1 MDPVALCTFPHA
13 LLSKF
18 FLINFIRAST
28 PFKVCWLFVNFESS
42 IVNLHPK
49 SILNVDLHSPS
60 VTLLGFMIFDFFV
73 NMVKYTYSLIRSI
86 MRGTRILR
94 RKIKTNLF
102 YLAAGIYIGIAIVSF
117 IPWIEIGVKITAY
130 TSIIALLI
138 TIYDS
143 SKVTLALAA
152 AEGNPR
158 KERVR
163 YVFMLAMKILLVISP
178 FALLYWIN
186 YEDDE
191 AVIARISNYVTF
203 AALGVVFFTR
213 GMELKSQPN
222 DRQKG
227 M

>member
-1 MDPVALCTFPHA
+1 M
-13 LLSKF
+13 
-18 FLINFIRAST
+18 
-28 PFKVCWLFVNFESS
+28 CWLFVNFESS

-73 NMVKYTYSLIRSI
+73 NMVKYTYSLIRTI

-117 IPWIEIGVKITAY
+117 IPWIDIGVKITAY

-143 SKVTLALAA
+143 SKVALALAA

-158 KERVR
+158 KEKVR

-213 GMELKSQPN
+213 GMELKSQSN

>member
-73 NMVKYTYSLIRSI
+73 NMVKYTYSLIRTI

-143 SKVTLALAA
+143 SKVALALAA

-158 KERVR
+158 KEKVR

-213 GMELKSQPN
+213 GMELKSQSN
-222 DRQKG
+222 DRSK
-227 M
+227 

>member
-73 NMVKYTYSLIRSI
+73 NMVKYTYSLIRTI

-117 IPWIEIGVKITAY
+117 IPWIDIGVKITAY

-143 SKVTLALAA
+143 SKVALALAA

-158 KERVR
+158 KEKVR

-213 GMELKSQPN
+213 GMELKSQSN
-222 DRQKG
+222 DRSK
-227 M
+227 

>member
-1 MDPVALCTFPHA
+1 M
-13 LLSKF
+13 
-18 FLINFIRAST
+18 
-28 PFKVCWLFVNFESS
+28 CWLFVNFESS

-73 NMVKYTYSLIRSI
+73 NMVKYTYSLIRTI

-143 SKVTLALAA
+143 SKVTLVLAA

-213 GMELKSQPN
+213 GMELKSRLN
-222 DRQKG
+222 EKA
-227 M
+227 

>member
-1 MDPVALCTFPHA
+1 
-13 LLSKF
+13 
-18 FLINFIRAST
+18 
-28 PFKVCWLFVNFESS
+28 
-42 IVNLHPK
+42 
-49 SILNVDLHSPS
+49 
-60 VTLLGFMIFDFFV
+60 
-73 NMVKYTYSLIRSI
+73 

-143 SKVTLALAA
+143 SKVALALAA

-158 KERVR
+158 KEKVR

-213 GMELKSQPN
+213 GMELKSQSN
-222 DRQKG
+222 DRSK
-227 M
+227 

>member
-1 MDPVALCTFPHA
+1 M
-13 LLSKF
+13 
-18 FLINFIRAST
+18 
-28 PFKVCWLFVNFESS
+28 CWLFVNFESS

-143 SKVTLALAA
+143 SKVTLVLAA

-213 GMELKSQPN
+213 GMELKSRLN
-222 DRQKG
+222 EKA
-227 M
+227 